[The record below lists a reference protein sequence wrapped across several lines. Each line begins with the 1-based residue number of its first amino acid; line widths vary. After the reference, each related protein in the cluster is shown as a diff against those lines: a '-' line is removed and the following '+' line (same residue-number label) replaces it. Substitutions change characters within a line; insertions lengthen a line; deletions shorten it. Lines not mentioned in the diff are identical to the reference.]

1 MASLSEIRQGIAT
14 NLRTIRGLR
23 TEWYMPTG
31 GQINPPYAIIT
42 PDGIEYHK
50 SFADGINTFSFT
62 ITVVVGQASER
73 AAQTLIDAYVSP
85 TGEASIKKAIES
97 DKTLAGKAF
106 TLIVSDMKNYGSL
119 TIGETQYLAAE
130 FSCDVQAN

>member
-1 MASLSEIRQGIAT
+1 MASLTEIRQGIAT

-23 TEWYMPTG
+23 TEWYMPVS
-31 GQINPPYAIIT
+31 GQLNPPYAIIT
-42 PDGIEYHK
+42 PEGIDYHK
-50 SFADGINTFSFT
+50 SFADGISTYSFT
-62 ITVVVGQASER
+62 ITVIVGQASER

-85 TGEASIKKAIES
+85 TGDTSIKKAIES
-97 DKTLAGKAF
+97 DKTLSGVAY
-106 TLIVSDMKNYGSL
+106 TLVVSDMKNYGSL